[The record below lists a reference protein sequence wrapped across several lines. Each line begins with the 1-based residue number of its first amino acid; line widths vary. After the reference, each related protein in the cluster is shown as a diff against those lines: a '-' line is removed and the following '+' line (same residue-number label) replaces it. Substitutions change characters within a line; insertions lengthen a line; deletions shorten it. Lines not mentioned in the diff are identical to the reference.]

1 METSIRQKYPD
12 SITSLIYASK
22 STEDATSSTDVSYL
36 NNRIQQLE
44 KELEAKDKEMSL
56 KIRSLHQKHTNM
68 EVTMLLL
75 ISSVSVVVISK
86 GINLCFSIP
95 ILLDKITFRKHC
107 HIMRKFSIDKFLKPS
122 AVREFKAVL
131 RKNKVGI

>member
-1 METSIRQKYPD
+1 METLIRQKYPD

-22 STEDATSSTDVSYL
+22 STEDTTSSTDASYL

-68 EVTMLLL
+68 EVSV
-75 ISSVSVVVISK
+75 SSVPAVVILK

-95 ILLDKITFRKHC
+95 ILLDKMTFKKHC
-107 HIMRKFSIDKFLKPS
+107 HIMRNF
-122 AVREFKAVL
+122 
-131 RKNKVGI
+131 

>member
-68 EVTMLLL
+68 EVSMLLL
-75 ISSVSVVVISK
+75 ISPVPVVVISNNIE
-86 GINLCFSIP
+86 GY
-95 ILLDKITFRKHC
+95 
-107 HIMRKFSIDKFLKPS
+107 
-122 AVREFKAVL
+122 
-131 RKNKVGI
+131 

>member
-1 METSIRQKYPD
+1 MEASIRQKYPD

-22 STEDATSSTDVSYL
+22 STEDATSSTDASYL

-68 EVTMLLL
+68 EVSMLLL
-75 ISSVSVVVISK
+75 ISSVPVVVISNNIE
-86 GINLCFSIP
+86 GY
-95 ILLDKITFRKHC
+95 
-107 HIMRKFSIDKFLKPS
+107 
-122 AVREFKAVL
+122 
-131 RKNKVGI
+131 